1 MARRKKIRK
10 RRLKDLKRLIIVGA
24 WCVLVVIILFFV
36 LKAGV
41 RNSLDKH
48 RLESAKQLRDQLE
61 KVKIPND
68 IDNMTIS
75 YTGFT
80 IYYNS
85 RYHIPNCTVYE
96 LTRQEL
102 EGEVNRVGSFETDS
116 TVEGCARPWDY
127 TLSGY
132 ERGHMVPA
140 GDLKWSERAMMQS
153 FKMTNVCPQVK
164 ALNEGGWTKLEEKVR
179 EWASRDSAVIVVT
192 GPILTSGMKRIGGLR
207 IAVPTRFFK
216 IVLSPFGETVKA
228 IGFIYPNRSSNRPLE
243 DYAVPIDKIETL
255 TGLDFFDA
263 LPNDLEKDIES
274 QVSLNLWTR

>member
-36 LKAGV
+36 LKAAV

-80 IYYNS
+80 VYYNS

-216 IVLSPFGETVKA
+216 IVLSPFGETVKV